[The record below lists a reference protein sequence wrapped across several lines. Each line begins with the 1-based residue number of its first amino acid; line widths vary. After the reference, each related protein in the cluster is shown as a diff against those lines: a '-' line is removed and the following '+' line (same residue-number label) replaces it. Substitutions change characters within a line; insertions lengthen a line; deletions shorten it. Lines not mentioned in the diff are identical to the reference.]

1 MKVYYVHQV
10 VDWNGKPLDH
20 EVSFRVESKSKQAA
34 LRKVARDCK
43 MPVTMFTAVL
53 QRESKS

>member
-20 EVSFRVESKSKQAA
+20 EVSFRVEAETKQKAISQIVKETRMP
-34 LRKVARDCK
+34 RK
-43 MPVTMFTAVL
+43 MFKAVF
-53 QRESKS
+53 QKG